1 MKIRLLIFMTQKEFD
16 EFAERMNRWQKE
28 GFLSGYCNL
37 RRFPNLL
44 MRKGKLLGWFFS
56 QCTGRGERE
65 YLGQQMGR
73 DIYSHQGSGS
83 TTDVYQTVLWSIP
96 VTCENPEKV
105 MDFFDIAVYG

>member
-1 MKIRLLIFMTQKEFD
+1 MTQKEFD

-28 GFLSGYCNL
+28 GFFIRILQSQKIPQS
-37 RRFPNLL
+37 FDAE
-44 MRKGKLLGWFFS
+44 GKTAGMVFS

-83 TTDVYQTVLWSIP
+83 DDRCLSDRIMEYSCHL
-96 VTCENPEKV
+96 
-105 MDFFDIAVYG
+105 